1 MKGSKPSC
9 AVLVTGGAGF
19 LGQHVVGLLQTRADH
34 VTEIRV
40 LDVVPYENKLDY
52 VHKKPL
58 RSIVGSITDERVL
71 GTLVL
76 LLTALGTVGVDRLIY
91 CSSMSVAIGYDNEV
105 TEGMDESHPLPSRR
119 IFEPYASSK
128 LAGERVVL
136 GANSDLFRTISIRP
150 VVMYGELD
158 NAFVTIAQEMSK
170 DTFGTLFMTNTSHVK
185 QQTAYVGNVAWGFVC
200 AEMKLNEER
209 RQKYV
214 TSDHNDNKDRQNICL
229 ELRQRS
235 QRISM
240 ARESNKDNEI
250 VQMIGINGK
259 QSNYGKDAYFVG
271 DDTPHIS
278 PFLFH
283 TPYLEASG
291 YSIFS
296 ASVPVSLVIFFMFLL
311 KCFIGFL
318 RMFGAH
324 WNFPV
329 SSSAMHY
336 TKRPYTFDD
345 KKVREELGYSPIYTP
360 EEAQNRSMKFYKR
373 NTYKSKQ
380 INVVK

>member
-71 GTLVL
+71 G
-76 LLTALGTVGVDRLIY
+76 
-91 CSSMSVAIGYDNEV
+91 
-105 TEGMDESHPLPSRR
+105 
-119 IFEPYASSK
+119 
-128 LAGERVVL
+128 
-136 GANSDLFRTISIRP
+136 DLFRTISIRP

-200 AEMKLNEER
+200 AEIKLNEER

-214 TSDHNDNKDRQNICL
+214 TSDHNDNKDRQKICL

-318 RMFGAH
+318 RMFGAQ

-345 KKVREELGYSPIYTP
+345 KKVREELGYSSIYTP